1 MTNSNTEDQITG
13 QAPQTASAAQAAA
26 EAATKE
32 SRNELLKKV
41 LSELQLT
48 ANRVNAQKNTGP
60 ASPETKNRVKYNA
73 RRHGLTGQ
81 VLLLTLEEQPL
92 YDAFINGTMD
102 DLAPKGTQET
112 FLAVSI
118 AEESWRLHQMRSYCS
133 NLTAAGTFE
142 GAGKRFQASEGWDH
156 QIEDAVVD
164 TAIARD
170 HSKELALM
178 SLYMQRTQRAR
189 EKYKK
194 ELLEMQAGRKARR
207 EAELEEARLL
217 FQLAET
223 EGVEFDPAA
232 DGIVFSLEEIQRYTD
247 RHHRL
252 NRAKNSER
260 NYRTKQNPPKPVTQT
275 RRAA

>member
-60 ASPETKNRVKYNA
+60 ASQETKNRVKYNA

-92 YDAFINGTMD
+92 YDSFINGTMD

-217 FQLAET
+217 FQLADT
-223 EGVEFDPAA
+223 QGLAYDPKK
-232 DGIVFSLEEIQRYTD
+232 DGFVFSLQFIRAQAQ

-252 NRAKNSER
+252 ILAKRTER
-260 NYRTKQNPPKPVTQT
+260 DYRKRNNLTEIT
-275 RRAA
+275 RAAGKAA

>member
-1 MTNSNTEDQITG
+1 MIDPIEAFNPTAESAEQSNRTQ
-13 QAPQTASAAQAAA
+13 
-26 EAATKE
+26 
-32 SRNELLKKV
+32 LLKSV
-41 LSELQLT
+41 LSELQLA
-48 ANRVNAQKNTGP
+48 ANRLNAQKSTGP
-60 ASPETKNRVKYNA
+60 AKPETKDRVKYNA
-73 RRHGLTGQ
+73 RRHGFTGQ

-92 YDAFINGTMD
+92 YDSFVSGTLE

-112 FLAVSI
+112 FLAHSI
-118 AEESWRLHQMRSYCS
+118 AEESWRLNQIRAYCS

-142 GAGKRFQASEGWDH
+142 GAGKQFHAGEGWNH

-164 TAIARD
+164 TVVVRD

-194 ELLEMQAGRKARR
+194 ELQELQAGRKARR

-223 EGVEFDPAA
+223 EGVEYDPAA
-232 DGIVFSLEEIQRYTD
+232 DGIVFSREEIKRYTE
-247 RHHRL
+247 RYNRL
-252 NRAKNSER
+252 NCAKNSER
-260 NYRTKQNPPKPVTQT
+260 NHRSMQSPPQPMPQT